1 MVDTLSEVQLEVF
14 CTCPQ
19 SFTVSRD
26 RYVDEVKAVARWSE
40 ACGCKGIL
48 VYTDNSL
55 VHSWLVSQRSSCK
68 IPRSSVRSWRCSLPT
83 CIRMPSPKW

>member
-1 MVDTLSEVQLEVF
+1 MADTLSEVQLEVF

-40 ACGCKGIL
+40 ECGCKGIL
-48 VYTDNSL
+48 VLYGQL
-55 VHSWLVSQRSSCK
+55 LG
-68 IPRSSVRSWRCSLPT
+68 
-83 CIRMPSPKW
+83 